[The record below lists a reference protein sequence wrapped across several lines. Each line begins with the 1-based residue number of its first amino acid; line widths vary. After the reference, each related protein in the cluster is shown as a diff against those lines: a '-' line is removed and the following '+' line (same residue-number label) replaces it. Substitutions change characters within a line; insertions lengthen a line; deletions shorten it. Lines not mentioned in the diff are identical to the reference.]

1 MKEFFMSAKHDFLEY
16 FTVDQSAGFDA
27 AAAGDLT
34 RWASPEFPGVSVE
47 RKIMRGGP
55 SDGVEVFTLSNPTLS
70 ICVMPTRGMGI
81 WRVMVRQGEKMVRVG
96 WESPVPLPVHPRNVP
111 LDQPDGLGWL
121 RGFNE
126 LVARCGLESNG
137 APEFNENG
145 TLRWPLHGRIQN
157 TPAYVV
163 RMEFD
168 AEKREIRLIGVM
180 HEGRLF
186 FNSLELESCLT
197 LPFDG
202 AAFHVDDTV
211 RNLSARPAEFE
222 LLYHV
227 NVGQPVADGG
237 SRAEIPCQRIV
248 PRCQWAAQNLAQA
261 PEYHAPVTGEPEMC
275 FFYELAA
282 DENGNTQTM
291 LRNPNGDFAMTLGFS
306 VKEFPY
312 FCQWKAQH
320 AAEDGYVTGLEPC
333 INFPNTRSFEKK
345 NGRIA
350 VLEPNASRHF
360 GLDFSFAVTKAEVE
374 TAAASVA
381 AIQAKCPDPI
391 AVYGPT
397 LEWCE

>member
-1 MKEFFMSAKHDFLEY
+1 MSAKHDFLEY
-16 FTVDQSAGFDA
+16 FTVNLSAGFETVSI
-27 AAAGDLT
+27 GETNLWT
-34 RWASPEFPGVSVE
+34 SPESPGVSVE

-55 SDGVEVFTLSNPTLS
+55 SDGVEVFTLSNPAIS
-70 ICVMPTRGMGI
+70 VCVMPTRGMGI

-96 WESPVPLPVHPRNVP
+96 WESPVPLPVNPRNVP

-145 TLRWPLHGRIQN
+145 TLRYPLHGRIQN
-157 TPAYVV
+157 TPAYSV
-163 RMEFD
+163 RLQID
-168 AEKREIRLIGVM
+168 AEKRELRLTGIM

-202 AAFHVDDTV
+202 TGFRVDDTV

-227 NVGQPVADGG
+227 NVGQPVADAG
-237 SRAEIPCQRIV
+237 SRAEIPFQRIV
-248 PRCQWAAQNLAQA
+248 PRCPWAAQNITSA
-261 PEYHAPVTGEPEMC
+261 PDYHAPVTGEPEMC

-282 DENGNTQTM
+282 DENGNTKTM

-306 VKEFPY
+306 VNEFPY

-333 INFPNTRSFEKK
+333 INFPNTRSFEQK

-350 VLEPNASRHF
+350 ILKPGASRHF
-360 GLDFSFAVTKAEVE
+360 GLDFSFAVTKEEVE
-374 TAAASVA
+374 TASAAVSA
-381 AIQAKCPDPI
+381 LQAKCPDPI
-391 AVYGPT
+391 AVHAPIP
-397 LEWCE
+397 EWCE